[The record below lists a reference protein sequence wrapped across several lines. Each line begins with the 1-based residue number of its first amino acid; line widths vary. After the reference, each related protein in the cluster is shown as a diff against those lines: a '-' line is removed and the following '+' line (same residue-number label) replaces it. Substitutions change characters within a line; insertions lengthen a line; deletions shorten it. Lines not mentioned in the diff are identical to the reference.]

1 MGTKAE
7 HIHADDSDIFW
18 YINTIATVFRAANL
32 SCLPC
37 APFKSQ
43 QVLVRLLRL
52 TQSDR
57 GLALVSIEIP
67 SRAGR
72 AHENSSVHML
82 WVTTPQPKWN
92 TGKASA
98 NDTGAVCRKQPQL
111 QLWNAQAVS
120 RTKMPART
128 GRVERAQL
136 DSIWLTD
143 VSVSQCDVLWLH
155 LSQCSPAVRG

>member
-18 YINTIATVFRAANL
+18 YINTIATVFRTANL

-52 TQSDR
+52 KQSDR

-67 SRAGR
+67 SR

-111 QLWNAQAVS
+111 QPWNAQAVS